1 MKEILQYSNP
11 SNIFCRSISL
21 YTECSIYLMIKLC
34 SYPACVR
41 GRVFFASV
49 FMHFDHR
56 WKSRHISVDTSSL
69 TIHGVKTFSSFTSI
83 ATVPIGT
90 SWFPRVFILATFT
103 QTRPGHSQVRYKKR
117 GFKFS

>member
-1 MKEILQYSNP
+1 MLSCAYHLLVLCFAFASPACPFVSVCASSQRMGTVAVVAKNLMKEILQYSNL

-21 YTECSIYLMIKLC
+21 YTECSIYLIIKLC

-56 WKSRHISVDTSSL
+56 WKSRHTSVGPMD
-69 TIHGVKTFSSFTSI
+69 
-83 ATVPIGT
+83 PN
-90 SWFPRVFILATFT
+90 VF
-103 QTRPGHSQVRYKKR
+103 GMH
-117 GFKFS
+117 